1 MSTDAPIVALLTDF
15 GLDDTYVG
23 VMKGVIFG
31 LCPHAR
37 IVDLTHNISPQ
48 NIRQAALALLD
59 SYAFFPER
67 TVFLVV
73 VDPGVGS
80 ERRPLAV
87 QAGGYCFVAPDNG
100 VLSYALAQL
109 PAAQSVELANTDF
122 QLPFRSCTF
131 HGRDVF
137 APAAAHLAAG
147 AAMTDLGEPVSDL
160 VRLPP
165 PLLVRSADGISG
177 EVLYSDRFGNI
188 ITSIGTLTWE
198 SDSSLSLT
206 GRFDSSLTLR
216 VDAEGAA
223 ITIRNHTLRGIR
235 PTYSAAHP
243 GDILALVGSSGWL
256 EIAVNQGSAVQK
268 LGALPGMQVHLMQN
282 ESQ

>member
-1 MSTDAPIVALLTDF
+1 MSTSASIVVLLTDF

-23 VMKGVIFG
+23 VMKGVILG

-37 IVDLTHNISPQ
+37 IIDLTHNISPH

-73 VDPGVGS
+73 IDPGVGS

-87 QAGGYCFVAPDNG
+87 QAGDYCFVAPDNG
-100 VLSYALAQL
+100 VLSYVLAQL
-109 PAAQSVELANTDF
+109 PAAQSVELVNPDF
-122 QLPFRSCTF
+122 QLPFRSRTF

-137 APAAAHLAAG
+137 APAAARLAAG
-147 AAMTDLGEPVSDL
+147 LAIISLGKPVSDL
-160 VRLPP
+160 VSLPP
-165 PLLVRSADGISG
+165 PLLVRSVDGISG

-188 ITSIGTLTWE
+188 ITSIGKLVWE

-216 VDAEGAA
+216 INAESAS
-223 ITIRNHTLRGIR
+223 ITIQDCTLRGVR

-256 EIAVNQGSAVQK
+256 EIAVNQGSAAQK
-268 LGALPGMQVHLMQN
+268 LSATPGTLIRLMEN
-282 ESQ
+282 KS

>member
-1 MSTDAPIVALLTDF
+1 MSNDAPIVALLTDF

-23 VMKGVIFG
+23 VMKGVIYG
-31 LCPHAR
+31 LCPHAH

-48 NIRQAALALLD
+48 NIRHAALALLD
-59 SYAFFPER
+59 SYTFFPKH

-80 ERRPLAV
+80 ARRPLAV
-87 QAGGYCFVAPDNG
+87 QAGGYRFVAPDNG
-100 VLSYALAQL
+100 VLSYTLTQL
-109 PAAQSVELANTDF
+109 PAAQSVELASADF
-122 QLPFRSCTF
+122 QLLFRSFTF
-131 HGRDVF
+131 HGRDIF

-147 AAMTDLGEPVSDL
+147 VAMTDLGKPVSDL

-165 PLLVRSADGISG
+165 PLLARSAGSASG
-177 EVLYSDRFGNI
+177 EVLHIDRFGNI
-188 ITSIGTLTWE
+188 ITSIGKLAWE
-198 SDSSLSLT
+198 ADSSLSLT
-206 GRFDSSLTLR
+206 GRFDPSITLR
-216 VDAEGAA
+216 LDSEQAVIKIGDY
-223 ITIRNHTLRGIR
+223 TLRGIQ

-256 EIAVNQGSAVQK
+256 EIAVNQGNAAQKLSAV
-268 LGALPGMQVHLMQN
+268 PGDLVRLVQN

>member
-1 MSTDAPIVALLTDF
+1 MNTDAPIVALLTDF

-23 VMKGVIFG
+23 VMKGVIFS
-31 LCPHAR
+31 LCPNAH

-59 SYAFFPER
+59 AHAFFPER

-80 ERRPLAV
+80 ARRPLAV

-109 PAAQSVELANTDF
+109 PAAQSVELANVDF

-147 AAMTDLGEPVSDL
+147 VAMKELGEPVSDL
-160 VRLPP
+160 VILPL
-165 PLLVRSADGISG
+165 PLLVRSDDGISG
-177 EVLYSDRFGNI
+177 EVLHIDRFGNI
-188 ITSIGTLTWE
+188 ITSIGTLAWE
-198 SDSSLSLT
+198 SDRSLRLT
-206 GRFDSSLTLR
+206 GRFDSSFALR

-223 ITIRNHTLRGIR
+223 VTIGDCILRGIR

-256 EIAVNQGSAVQK
+256 EIAVNQGNAAQKLSAV
-268 LGALPGMQVHLMQN
+268 PGDLVRLTYVMK
-282 ESQ
+282 